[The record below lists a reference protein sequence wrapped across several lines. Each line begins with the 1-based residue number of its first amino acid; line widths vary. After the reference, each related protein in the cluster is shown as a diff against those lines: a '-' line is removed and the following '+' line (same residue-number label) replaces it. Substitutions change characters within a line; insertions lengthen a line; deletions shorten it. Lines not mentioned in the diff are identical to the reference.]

1 MASNPTYIVDQVRLG
16 ELTTGVVNYA
26 LTFAT
31 FNAPITSVANDT
43 PAEWA
48 ALGNICC
55 YYRESNQL
63 NDQPSKY
70 GMLLS
75 MFAFENVSQLWF
87 TQPTA
92 AGGAGK
98 IYRRAGNS
106 SGWIYPWKE
115 VLQSGE
121 SVIPIESGGTG
132 QTTVAAARNAL
143 GLGNTSGAVP
153 IANGGTGQTTVAAAR
168 NALGLGNTNGAVPVA
183 NGGTGASNAAD
194 ARTNL
199 DVDKAVNF
207 TTFSGTSLTAVSGT
221 EYVNNT
227 AIGSLA
233 ITLPQATRGAIFGVN
248 FTSNTS
254 FTGVTFSTTDVKQ
267 VGEAVTAKNKRY
279 NLIIWWEG
287 SAWWCAAKSI

>member
-1 MASNPTYIVDQVRLG
+1 MPSNPTYIVDQVMLG
-16 ELTTGVVNYA
+16 GLTTGVVNYA

-31 FNAPITSVANDT
+31 FNAPITSAANDT
-43 PAEWA
+43 PANWA

-55 YYRESNQL
+55 YYKESNQL

-75 MFAFENVSQLWF
+75 IFAFENVSQLWF

-168 NALGLGNTNGAVPVA
+168 NALGLGNTSGAVPIA

-199 DVDKAVNF
+199 EVDKAVSF

-227 AIGSLA
+227 AIESLA
-233 ITLPQATRGAIFGVN
+233 ITLPPATRGAIFGVN
-248 FTSNTS
+248 FTSNAS
-254 FTGVTFSTTDVKQ
+254 FSTVTFSSTVKQ

>member
-1 MASNPTYIVDQVRLG
+1 MASNPTYIVDQVKLG
-16 ELTTGVVNYA
+16 GLTTGVVNYA

-43 PAEWA
+43 VANWVM
-48 ALGNICC
+48 LGNVACL
-55 YYRESNQL
+55 YTSAGQL
-63 NDQPSKY
+63 TDQPSRY
-70 GMLLS
+70 GFLLS
-75 MFAFENVSQLWF
+75 MTAAADVSQLWF
-87 TQPTA
+87 SQA
-92 AGGAGK
+92 SGK
-98 IYRRAGNS
+98 IYRRYGNS
-106 SGWIYPWKE
+106 TGWATSWKE
-115 VLQSGE
+115 IIQEGTSVLD
-121 SVIPIESGGTG
+121 IENGGTG

-153 IANGGTGQTTVAAAR
+153 IASGGTGQTTVAAAR

-199 DVDKAVNF
+199 EVDKAVSF
-207 TTFSGTSLTAVSGT
+207 TTFSGTSLAAVSGT

-227 AIGSLA
+227 AISSLA

-248 FTSNTS
+248 FTSNAS
-254 FTGVTFSTTDVKQ
+254 FSTVTFSSAVKQ